1 MLFDFS
7 KCNQCQKINI
17 EQKIVMHYIFPTSVC
32 DIIND
37 FSKCK
42 CCKKCVEL
50 KQSTNTFLNQK
61 HLSSLKTIQLQIKYF
76 KLKHQHPSDWWKNI
90 VQGIKTIDQLSD
102 KNYLKKD
109 ANGRMIWKATISY
122 VSDNIKS
129 VMDIIDRMIVKE
141 NVRGDILFISLTPF
155 VFENQMYNIKT
166 VLKPFFLEYWIDR
179 IGEYIEFF
187 NIDNFCTYLDEIFE
201 WCI

>member
-166 VLKPFFLEYWIDR
+166 VLKPFF
-179 IGEYIEFF
+179 
-187 NIDNFCTYLDEIFE
+187 
-201 WCI
+201 